1 MQTAVA
7 LILFR
12 RPELIAKV
20 FERIRDARPD
30 KLFLIADG
38 PRPGNR
44 EDARF
49 CEQARAVVERVDW
62 PCDVVR
68 DFAEE
73 NLGLKRRIPS
83 GLDRVFEEVE
93 EAIILEDDCLPHPSF
108 FPYCEELL
116 ARYRE
121 DERVVHISGSQLLP
135 QPPTGGSYHFS
146 RGPAVWGWAT
156 WRRAWR
162 LFDVDLTDWH
172 ALTKAERKA
181 RLREMFEEEDEQRHW
196 GFVWNNSPEIDNW
209 DAQWSYVALSRGL
222 LAINPNR
229 NLISNIG
236 FGGEATNATED
247 PFGIAGRPLEGISF
261 PLVHPP
267 EVRRNAAADRAASHL
282 FRRPKYERL
291 RRVGYR
297 ILRAGGDALDLVP
310 EPIRP
315 KIRHRDRVRRA
326 NAG

>member
-7 LILFR
+7 MILFR
-12 RPELIAKV
+12 RPETTEQV
-20 FERIRDARPD
+20 FAAIREARPP

-38 PRPGNR
+38 PRRGNT
-44 EDARF
+44 EDERG
-49 CEQARAVVERVDW
+49 CERARAVVERVDW
-62 PCDVVR
+62 QCEVVR
-68 DFAEE
+68 DFADE

-83 GLDRVFEEVE
+83 GLDRVFAEVE

-116 ARYRE
+116 ARYRNN
-121 DERVVHISGSQLLP
+121 ERVVHISGSQLLP
-135 QPPTGGSYHFS
+135 EPPKEWSYHFS

-162 LFDVDLTDWH
+162 LFDVELSDWH

-181 RLREMFEEEDEQRHW
+181 RLRELFEEEDEQRHW
-196 GFVWNNSPEIDNW
+196 RFVWDNSDEIDNW

-236 FGGEATNATED
+236 FGDDATNATED
-247 PFGIAGRPLEGISF
+247 PFGVARRPLEGISF
-261 PLVHPP
+261 PLEHPP
-267 EVRRNAAADRAASHL
+267 EVRRDVEADRTASQL
-282 FRRPKYERL
+282 FSRAKYERL
-291 RRVGYR
+291 RRVAYV
-297 ILRAGGDALDLVP
+297 ILRAGGDALEYVP
-310 EPIRP
+310 ARIRP
-315 KIRHRDRVRRA
+315 KIRHRDR
-326 NAG
+326 AGE

>member
-1 MQTAVA
+1 MQTAVV

-12 RPELIAKV
+12 RPELTAKV
-20 FERIRDARPD
+20 FERIGDARPP

-38 PRPGNR
+38 PRLGNA
-44 EDARF
+44 EDARL
-49 CEQARAVVERVDW
+49 CEEARAVVERVDW

-68 DFAEE
+68 DFAEQ

-83 GLDRVFEEVE
+83 GLDRVFAEVR

-116 ARYRE
+116 ARYRD

-135 QPPTGGSYHFS
+135 QPPTEGSYHFS

-162 LFDVDLTDWH
+162 LFDADLTDWH
-172 ALTKAERKA
+172 AKSRRERKA
-181 RLREMFEEEDEQRHW
+181 ELRRMFEEEAEQRHW
-196 GFVWNNSPEIDNW
+196 AFVWDHSREIDNW

-222 LAINPNR
+222 LSINPNR
-229 NLISNIG
+229 NLITNVG
-236 FGGEATNATED
+236 FGDEATNATED
-247 PFGIAGRPLEGISF
+247 PLGIARRALEGISF

-267 EVRRNAAADRAASHL
+267 EVRRNLDADRAASQL

-291 RRVGYR
+291 RRAAYHV
-297 ILRAGGDALDLVP
+297 LQAAGDALEHVP

-315 KIRHRDRVRRA
+315 KIRHRDRVGRA
-326 NAG
+326 DSG